1 VRKIVE
7 GVVNDASIQ
16 YQSSPDGTGNMLLI
30 KTGTMKIGDLNSSKV
45 IEDAL
50 VKGAPDSKF
59 KLSGEE
65 DVGSEIGADLK
76 RSAFWA
82 ILVSLIGILAYVGIR
97 FEFGFALGGVVA
109 LGHDA
114 LITLGLYSLCGRQ
127 VSLTI
132 VAALLT
138 IVGYSINDTIVV
150 FDRIREDLRKDMK
163 MDFKTLCNLAVNKTL
178 SRTILTSLSTLIATL
193 TLFIFGGGAI
203 NDFALAMLI
212 GLVAGTYSTIFIATP
227 VMLAWY
233 RGRRPGM
240 EKAK

>member
-1 VRKIVE
+1 
-7 GVVNDASIQ
+7 
-16 YQSSPDGTGNMLLI
+16 
-30 KTGTMKIGDLNSSKV
+30 
-45 IEDAL
+45 
-50 VKGAPDSKF
+50 
-59 KLSGEE
+59 
-65 DVGSEIGADLK
+65 
-76 RSAFWA
+76 
-82 ILVSLIGILAYVGIR
+82 
-97 FEFGFALGGVVA
+97 
-109 LGHDA
+109 
-114 LITLGLYSLCGRQ
+114 
-127 VSLTI
+127 
-132 VAALLT
+132 
-138 IVGYSINDTIVV
+138 
-150 FDRIREDLRKDMK
+150 MK